1 MNYNVE
7 VCEYVPS
14 NVIAGEQVKGKKV
27 AMKTAREYAEKYPK
41 PQYQVFVSWMRSSDG
56 QHGYLNSDGN
66 HAITGE
72 AW

>member
-1 MNYNVE
+1 MNYNIE

-14 NVIAGEQVKGKKV
+14 NVVEGETVKGV
-27 AMKTAREYAEKYPK
+27 RNATKTAREYAEKYPK
-41 PQYQVFVSWMRSSDG
+41 PQYQVFVSWHRSSDG
-56 QHGYLNSDGN
+56 QTGYLNSDGN

>member
-1 MNYNVE
+1 MNYNIE
-7 VCEYVPS
+7 ICDE
-14 NVIAGEQVKGKKV
+14 AGGLTSFEISGEKK
-27 AMKTAREYAEKYPK
+27 AMKLAREKAREYPDNKI
-41 PQYQVFVSWMRSSDG
+41 FVSWYRSSDG